1 MKENLNAEE
10 GEKECWAWDHVQDA
24 VDVLMI
30 KEEQTL
36 SVRTCNPQISK
47 F

>member
-24 VDVLMI
+24 VDVLTI
-30 KEEQTL
+30 KEE
-36 SVRTCNPQISK
+36 
-47 F
+47 